1 MCSAR
6 RGGSEM
12 NDYSAVIRLVLRNI
26 LSGVAKMHDAPMS
39 AQTHFDAA
47 IDQLAKV
54 TTWRPD
60 DPELLEI
67 ISSAKEHMKH
77 YERAI

>member
-1 MCSAR
+1 
-6 RGGSEM
+6 M
-12 NDYSAVIRLVLRNI
+12 NDYSAVIRSVFGNL
-26 LSGVAKMHDAPMS
+26 LSGIAKMHDAPMS
-39 AQTHFDAA
+39 SQSHFDAA

-54 TTWRPD
+54 TTWRPE

-77 YERAI
+77 YERAV